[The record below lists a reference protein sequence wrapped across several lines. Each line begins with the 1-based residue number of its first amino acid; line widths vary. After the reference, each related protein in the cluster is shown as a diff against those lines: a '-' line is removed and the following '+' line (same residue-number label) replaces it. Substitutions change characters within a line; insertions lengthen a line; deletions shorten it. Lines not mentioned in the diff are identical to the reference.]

1 MFDFFS
7 LIGMNLLNASGNNR
21 KSLMKAQGLL
31 PYKSR
36 VVNRSPQRVGF
47 LRRFDLK
54 TGHTHCPYLSGIGYG
69 FRGKYGN
76 KTYLSFQFQMIKK
89 ESDSYANPK

>member
-36 VVNRSPQRVGF
+36 VGKRSPQRVGF

-54 TGHTHCPYLSGIGYG
+54 TGIHIAHICLELDMVFEGSTGIKRIYR
-69 FRGKYGN
+69 FSSK
-76 KTYLSFQFQMIKK
+76 
-89 ESDSYANPK
+89 